1 MKKLDLKKKV
11 VSVLTSQEQQQ
22 VVGGAVGTTSFTGC
36 SGFLCCDVQ
45 ACKPAS
51 LGDGESCLLHI
62 TCRDTDPKP
71 TSPVTTL
78 N

>member
-22 VVGGAVGTTSFTGC
+22 VVGGAVGTTSFTNCTGL
-36 SGFLCCDVQ
+36 FCCDPQ
-45 ACKPAS
+45 ACLPAS
-51 LGDGESCLLHI
+51 EGVGQTCLLSP

-71 TSPVTTL
+71 TDPNFTL
-78 N
+78 H